1 MSQGAGF
8 DRSLVVSVDDD
19 VKQTDRSGL
28 KQHSERNARNPHAE
42 NAKVAMALQHEDRQK
57 QQGDYSFVTVST
69 CRKVSPPEACHNPTP
84 TLLLTSFAIQI
95 TAMQISSIQSEYQ
108 FFGMLRSLCD
118 TNAVKPLTNN
128 VIHSADTFRARQPG
142 VDHST
147 HTFLPFVPFSPRSGL
162 SEMEQDMVSR
172 QNLAWRF

>member
-69 CRKVSPPEACHNPTP
+69 CRKVSPPEACHNPP
-84 TLLLTSFAIQI
+84 PPHLPPPLAVPSSSLY
-95 TAMQISSIQSEYQ
+95 IS
-108 FFGMLRSLCD
+108 
-118 TNAVKPLTNN
+118 
-128 VIHSADTFRARQPG
+128 
-142 VDHST
+142 
-147 HTFLPFVPFSPRSGL
+147 
-162 SEMEQDMVSR
+162 
-172 QNLAWRF
+172 